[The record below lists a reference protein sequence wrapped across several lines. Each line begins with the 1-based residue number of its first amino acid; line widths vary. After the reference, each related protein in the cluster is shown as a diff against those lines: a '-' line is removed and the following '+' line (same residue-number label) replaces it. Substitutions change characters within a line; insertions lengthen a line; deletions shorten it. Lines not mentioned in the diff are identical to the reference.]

1 MTIQVKCA
9 SGTRM
14 KAVSGIHRLSSK
26 LAVNSK
32 AYVQD
37 IETGDHFA
45 EHRVAGKMVMLA
57 SPVQAAA

>member
-1 MTIQVKCA
+1 MTIQVKRA

-14 KAVSGIHRLSSK
+14 KAVSGIHRLSSQ
-26 LAVNSK
+26 LAVNGK

-37 IETGDHFA
+37 IETGDYYA
-45 EHRVAGKMVMLA
+45 VHRVAGKMVMLT